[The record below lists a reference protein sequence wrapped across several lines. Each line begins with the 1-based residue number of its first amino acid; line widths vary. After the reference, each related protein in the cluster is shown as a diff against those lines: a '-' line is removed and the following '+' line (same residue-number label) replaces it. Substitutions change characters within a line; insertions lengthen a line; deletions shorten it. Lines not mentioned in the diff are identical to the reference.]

1 MPKALKALIASQLR
15 ESSHTLA
22 AAARLSPEIAAAAE
36 LLLAAYRQ
44 GRKALIF
51 GNGGSAA
58 DAQHFAAELVGRFER
73 DRPALPALALTVN
86 TSDLTA
92 IGNDYGYDQVFV
104 RQLEAQAR
112 PGDVAVAISTSG
124 NSANVLKTA
133 AAARHRKLAVIGL
146 TGASGGRLKQ
156 LCTVCVRAPSTDTAR
171 IQEVHAAVI
180 HAWCAAIETGLF
192 PKSPKAP

>member
-1 MPKALKALIASQLR
+1 MSKALRPLIASQLR
-15 ESSHTLA
+15 ESSRTLA
-22 AAARLSPEIAAAAE
+22 AAARLTPEIAAAAA
-36 LLLAAYRQ
+36 LLLAAYRK
-44 GRKALIF
+44 GRQALVF

-73 DRPALPALALTVN
+73 DRRALPALALTVN

-92 IGNDYGYDQVFV
+92 ISNDYGYAQVFT

-124 NSANVLKTA
+124 NSANVLEAA
-133 AAARHRKLAVIGL
+133 AAARRRKLTVIGL
-146 TGASGGRLKQ
+146 TGAGGGRLKD
-156 LCTVCVRAPSTDTAR
+156 LCDVCVQAPSTVTAR
-171 IQEVHAAVI
+171 IQEVHTAVI

-192 PKSPKAP
+192 PDSPQAR